1 MSLEIDELRNSETM
15 VILNNTNGYV
25 EAIYSK
31 KEALDFIEK
40 VKPGSKLEDF
50 FTDEEIDTLD
60 EKFDDED

>member
-1 MSLEIDELRNSETM
+1 M